1 MIFISN
7 FKVIDNLSTKINQE
21 IIFVDLE
28 TWKVSEHYTINQ
40 KKILNQLGYFND
52 DFKYIPIMTE
62 SFVERRSNF
71 QGYQMKTMTEEVN
84 PFITIDHDFLT
95 PAYFDEKSQT
105 YPIEPRKNISYLDPH
120 SKKRSF
126 DNHAI

>member
-7 FKVIDNLSTKINQE
+7 FYAIDNLSTKINQE
-21 IIFVDLE
+21 IIFVDIE
-28 TWKVSEHYTINQ
+28 TWKVYEHYIINQ
-40 KKILNQLGYFND
+40 KKILNQLGSFNN
-52 DFKYIPIMTE
+52 DFKYAPIMTE

-105 YPIEPRKNISYLDPH
+105 YPQ
-120 SKKRSF
+120 
-126 DNHAI
+126 